1 MGGDRQP
8 RGTPVSVRLAAI
20 AEKAGGT
27 LLGDPEFVV
36 HGVSSIFNAR
46 GDSLTFLSNPR
57 IKISKNSPQPG
68 VVLLKPEHQALFEG
82 NRILVDDP
90 YLAYA
95 KVSSMFLP
103 ENNLASEGVH
113 PSAVIDPTAALGD
126 RVRIGAGAIIGAHCS
141 IGDDVVIGYR
151 SVIEPYCQIG
161 DETHLESSVTLCAN
175 TRLGRRCVLSPGAV
189 IGASGFGYAP
199 DGKKWQK
206 IQQLGGVLIGDDVD
220 IGANTTIDRGAID
233 NTVIGDR
240 VKLDNQIQIAHN
252 VRVGDDTI
260 MAGCVAIAGSTVIGE
275 RCQLGGRASVLG
287 HLEIADDVVLNANA
301 FVAQSIKQ
309 PGVYSSMIP
318 ARPIGQWRKT
328 VAHLNR
334 LEKLAEKIKKTGK

>member
-1 MGGDRQP
+1 M
-8 RGTPVSVRLAAI
+8 SVNLAAI

-27 LLGDPEFVV
+27 LLGDPEFLVR
-36 HGVSSIFNAR
+36 GVSSIVNAR
-46 GDSLTFLSNPR
+46 EDSLTFLSDPR
-57 IKISKNSPQPG
+57 IKISKNNPPPG
-68 VVLLKPEHQALFEG
+68 AVLLKPEHQALFEG
-82 NRILVDDP
+82 NRILVADP

-95 KVSSMFLP
+95 RVSSMFLP
-103 ENNLASEGVH
+103 ENNLLPEEVH
-113 PSAVIDPTAALGD
+113 PSAVIDPTAVLGD
-126 RVRIGAGAIIGAHCS
+126 RVRIGAGTIIGAHCL
-141 IGDDVVIGYR
+141 IGDDVVLGYR
-151 SVIEPYCQIG
+151 CVIEPFCHIG
-161 DETHLESSVTLCAN
+161 NHTHLESSVTLCAN
-175 TRLGRRCVLSPGAV
+175 TRLGSRCVVSPGAV

-199 DGKKWQK
+199 DGRKWQK
-206 IQQLGGVLIGDDVD
+206 IQQLGGVMIGDDVD

-233 NTVIGDR
+233 DTVIGNR

-260 MAGCVAIAGSTVIGE
+260 MAGCVAIAGSAVIGE

-301 FVAQSIKQ
+301 FVAQSIDQ

-318 ARPIGQWRKT
+318 ARPIKQWRKT

-334 LEKLAEKIKKTGK
+334 LEKLVERIKNTGK